1 MNDCIFCKIINGDI
15 PSQKVYEDDDVYAF
29 LDITPSTKGHTL
41 VIPKKHHEDIYSMP
55 ADVSSA
61 LFAKIPMLANALK
74 DTFQPIGLNIINNN
88 QKPYQSVFHY
98 HIHLIPRYADD
109 LFSIQFQHLNYT
121 QEELVKIK
129 ESIQSN
135 IK

>member
-1 MNDCIFCKIINGDI
+1 MIFSYIK
-15 PSQKVYEDDDVYAF
+15 SARY
-29 LDITPSTKGHTL
+29 
-41 VIPKKHHEDIYSMP
+41 
-55 ADVSSA
+55 A

-74 DTFQPIGLNIINNN
+74 DAFQPIGLNIINNN

-98 HIHLIPRYADD
+98 HIHLVPRYIDD
-109 LFSIQFQHLNYT
+109 TFNIQFPHLNYT